1 MTELL
6 DDFSD
11 AVSEDIIDP
20 MVSRLRYDHDTVPS
34 LEDAIMTESRYVPA
48 WSDIFLQGRRDCYF
62 ANAVMMC

>member
-1 MTELL
+1 MT
-6 DDFSD
+6 
-11 AVSEDIIDP
+11 
-20 MVSRLRYDHDTVPS
+20 RVPS